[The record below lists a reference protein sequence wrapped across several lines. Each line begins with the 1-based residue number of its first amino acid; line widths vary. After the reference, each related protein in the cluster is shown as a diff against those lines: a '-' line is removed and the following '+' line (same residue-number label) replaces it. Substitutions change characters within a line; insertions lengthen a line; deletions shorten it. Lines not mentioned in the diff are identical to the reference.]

1 MRDGRSQARGPAE
14 IQRPVTGVSL
24 LRPLYR
30 VGMTARGLI
39 GAVAI
44 VLALSACGGGDAA
57 SEPTSAASPGVLLEA
72 QRLNALDQ
80 QITYPKRKPAEI
92 TSVVVTLEPGQETGW
107 VRHRVPVV
115 MHVLEGTLS
124 VEFDA
129 GVTKSFPAGT
139 AFVQAQGV
147 DYNASN
153 TSDGAA
159 KVLQVF
165 IGAAGVANT
174 VERP

>member
-1 MRDGRSQARGPAE
+1 MGA
-14 IQRPVTGVSL
+14 SL
-24 LRPLYR
+24 SGPLYR
-30 VGMTARGLI
+30 EAMQARVVVG
-39 GAVAI
+39 AI
-44 VLALSACGGGDAA
+44 ALALALAGCGGGGDAA
-57 SEPTSAASPGVLLEA
+57 ESSAPESSGVLLDA
-72 QRLNALDQ
+72 QRLTALDQ

-129 GVTKSFPAGT
+129 GVTKSFTAGT

-153 TSDGAA
+153 TSDQVAR
-159 KVLQVF
+159 VLQVF
-165 IGAAGVANT
+165 IGAAGVPNT

>member
-1 MRDGRSQARGPAE
+1 
-14 IQRPVTGVSL
+14 
-24 LRPLYR
+24 
-30 VGMTARGLI
+30 MTARAWI
-39 GAVAI
+39 GAAAVA
-44 VLALSACGGGDAA
+44 LLLTACGGGEAA
-57 SEPTSAASPGVLLEA
+57 APATAPDGVLLDA
-72 QRLNALDQ
+72 QRLTALDQ

-129 GVTKSFPAGT
+129 GVTKSFTAGT

-153 TSDGAA
+153 TSDQLAR
-159 KVLQVF
+159 VLQVF
-165 IGAAGVANT
+165 IVAAGVPNT

>member
-1 MRDGRSQARGPAE
+1 MKR
-14 IQRPVTGVSL
+14 
-24 LRPLYR
+24 R
-30 VGMTARGLI
+30 VWL
-39 GAVAI
+39 GAVA
-44 VLALSACGGGDAA
+44 VALLLTACGADDAA
-57 SEPTSAASPGVLLEA
+57 APASAPDGVLLDA

-129 GVTKSFPAGT
+129 GVTKSFTAGT

-153 TSDGAA
+153 TSDQVAR
-159 KVLQVF
+159 VLQVF
-165 IGAAGVANT
+165 IGAAGVPNT